1 MSGSTPLVLDAL
13 RAQVGEKYR
22 LKDGTVV
29 EITENPMDGIWLFCR
44 IVSSPDAS
52 HVGREDQPV
61 YAEDIVASAK

>member
-1 MSGSTPLVLDAL
+1 MSGSKPLVLDAL

-44 IVSSPDAS
+44 IVSSADAS
-52 HVGREDQPV
+52 HVGLEEQPV
-61 YAEDIVASAK
+61 YAEDIVAKAD